1 MGTVSVLAMISK
13 SGIKELQDFLL
24 DELDNL
30 GKSVWFIVSVSKEKT
45 WNLMFF
51 LRYFLQVST
60 LS

>member
-30 GKSVWFIVSVSKEKT
+30 GKPV
-45 WNLMFF
+45 
-51 LRYFLQVST
+51 
-60 LS
+60 